1 VAAYLAALL
10 PPPEKNVAIIQAFR
24 ANIFTG
30 PLVLPGNKIKLIYL
44 DDDRDHSS
52 PLKTKVIAYDSLP
65 KVKQFGKIMWS
76 VYKDFCVTEFR
87 SKLLV
92 HLQNGGGSYWLV

>member
-1 VAAYLAALL
+1 MAAYLAALL
-10 PPPEKNVAIIQAFR
+10 PPPEKNIAIIQAFR

-65 KVKQFGKIMWS
+65 EVEQFGKIMWS
-76 VYKDFCVTEFR
+76 VYKDFCVTELR

-92 HLQNGGGSYWLV
+92 HLQNGGGGYWLV